1 MKTQRDKT
9 NKKSGTRKGLLIA
22 GGLLFALSIPL
33 VLLLLLFGRIS
44 RPTAAPLPSVTLTP
58 SPAPTPAAT
67 AAPQNGQPS
76 APTPA
81 PTPTPTPLPLSE
93 VCTQTLLSDAQYAA
107 MDADNSDTANYRNV
121 LLIGIDRRGNAG
133 NSSADTMMIAT
144 IDKAHDRLKLTSL
157 LRDTLVEIPGQPDY
171 NKLNAAMAYGGTKL
185 LMETIGQNYR
195 LTLTEYVM
203 VDFNMFIQLIDVMDG
218 VTVEMTTEEISAAND
233 CIAGLN
239 KQWGVE
245 YLWDGFIF
253 AEAGNVQC
261 TGKQALGY
269 ARIRHLDSDFK
280 RSDRQYQVLKAMFAK
295 FKSLN
300 AAQQYAILYKLLPLV
315 ETNMTNEAILD
326 CAVQAL
332 GMRANGILH
341 NRMPADGTYQSGRYD
356 RRSVLLTDI
365 TQNAW
370 LMHQF
375 IYSNAE
381 NAEDATLLTPG
392 ASLPPRTPRP
402 TMAVPD
408 VNGNPVYYYADDGTL
423 VPGQNVVGAPLP
435 VETPWQSLGDS
446 AGQTSES
453 PWQSVAD
460 TAPAG

>member
-1 MKTQRDKT
+1 MKTQRDR
-9 NKKSGTRKGLLIA
+9 NDKKSGKKKGLLLA
-22 GGLLFALSIPL
+22 GILLFALSVPL

-44 RPTAAPLPSVTLTP
+44 RPAAAALPQVAATP
-58 SPAPTPAAT
+58 SSTPMPAAT
-67 AAPQNGQPS
+67 PTPQGDRTS

-81 PTPTPTPLPLSE
+81 PTPTPTPMPLSE
-93 VCTQTLLSDAQYAA
+93 VYAQTPLTDAQYAA
-107 MDADNSDTANYRNV
+107 MDADNSDTANYHNV
-121 LLIGIDRRGNAG
+121 LLLGIDRRGSTG

-144 IDKAHDRLKLTSL
+144 IDKAHGRLKLTSL
-157 LRDTLVEIPGQPDY
+157 LRDTLLEIPDQPDY
-171 NKLNAAMAYGGTKL
+171 NKLNAAMAYGGTQL
-185 LMETIGQNYR
+185 LMQTINQNYR
-195 LTLTEYVM
+195 LALTEYVM

-218 VTVEMTTEEISAAND
+218 VTVNMTAEEISAAND

-239 KQWGVE
+239 RQWGVE

-253 AEAGNVQC
+253 AEPGNVKC

-280 RSDRQYQVLKAMFAK
+280 RSDRQYQVLKAAFAK
-295 FKSLN
+295 FKSQS
-300 AAQQYAILYKLLPLV
+300 ATQQYAILYKLLPLV

-332 GMRANGILH
+332 GMRTQGILH
-341 NRMPADGTYQSGRYD
+341 SRMPADDTYQSGRYD
-356 RRSVLLTDI
+356 SRSVLLTDI

-375 IYSNAE
+375 IYDNADD
-381 NAEDATLLTPG
+381 AEEAALLTPG

-408 VNGNPVYYYADDGTL
+408 INGNPVYYYADDGTL
-423 VPGQNVVGAPLP
+423 VPGQTLTNVPLP
-435 VETPWQSLGDS
+435 AETPWQSLGEAPAPD
-446 AGQTSES
+446 
-453 PWQSVAD
+453 PWQSITDA
-460 TAPAG
+460 APAG